1 MDWEEMNR
9 QNRENNL
16 DRRPR
21 TQQELRN
28 RNARRDQPSLDN
40 AAPHRRSSGT
50 GTGSGDRVRRAKR
63 SGADR
68 NTARRSPRKAP
79 RQTLKKE
86 RTPARRPRRRSRD
99 PETVVHWSDPKP
111 FVRRTFY
118 WKLAATLAVVLAVM
132 LCFSIFF
139 KVGRI
144 TISGTEKYTPEAVLE
159 ASGIQRGESLLG
171 MNRNKKANNILSA
184 LPYVKE
190 VQIGIKLPD
199 TVNISIVELAVTY
212 AVEDTEGRWWLMDS
226 GCKLMEGV
234 SQTEAQSHT
243 QVVGLVI
250 TDPQVGSE
258 ITPLENSTP
267 TETAQPATEE
277 TQETAEETT
286 ESTQAPATEE
296 TVAAGSTKTKV
307 EAVREILKA
316 LEANNLMGEIRQ
328 VDVTFLYSITL
339 QYEDRLEIRLGQPEN
354 LTYKVNY
361 MAQALTQIA
370 DYQIGTLD
378 VTFDGTEE
386 ARFIPQQTESPEET
400 TEETMQQTVPEE

>member
-1 MDWEEMNR
+1 MDQEERNR
-9 QNRENNL
+9 QDREQYG

-21 TQQELRN
+21 TQRELQN
-28 RNARRDQPSLDN
+28 RNARRQRPSLDN
-40 AAPHRRSSGT
+40 GSRRKNSGEAARTSRPADRRSG
-50 GTGSGDRVRRAKR
+50 GKARRAR
-63 SGADR
+63 RADAPKAASDQSR
-68 NTARRSPRKAP
+68 AQTAWTRR
-79 RQTLKKE
+79 T
-86 RTPARRPRRRSRD
+86 RRRSRD
-99 PETVVHWSDPKP
+99 PEMQVHWSDPKP

-144 TISGTEKYTPEAVLE
+144 AISGTEKYTPEAVLE

-171 MNRNKKANNILSA
+171 LSRNKKANNILSA

-226 GCKLMEGV
+226 GCKLVEGV
-234 SQTEAQSHT
+234 SQAEAQNHT

-250 TDPQVGSE
+250 ADPQVGSL
-258 ITPLENSTP
+258 ITPMENVAP
-267 TETAQPATEE
+267 TETVP
-277 TQETAEETT
+277 ETT
-286 ESTQAPATEE
+286 EGAGETTEPTEQTAQTE
-296 TVAAGSTKTKV
+296 TTVPGETTAAGSTKTRV
-307 EAVREILKA
+307 ETVQEILKA

-339 QYEDRLEIRLGQPEN
+339 RYEDRLEIHLGQPED

-361 MAQALTQIA
+361 MAKALTQIA

-386 ARFIPQQTESPEET
+386 ARFIPRETESPEET
-400 TEETMQQTVPEE
+400 TPETAADTVPEE

>member
-1 MDWEEMNR
+1 MD
-9 QNRENNL
+9 RE
-16 DRRPR
+16 
-21 TQQELRN
+21 
-28 RNARRDQPSLDN
+28 
-40 AAPHRRSSGT
+40 
-50 GTGSGDRVRRAKR
+50 VRREKSSTRRTSGNR
-63 SGADR
+63 SAGRKPAGTNR
-68 NTARRSPRKAP
+68 PAERRRT
-79 RQTLKKE
+79 RQTPRRAPKKE
-86 RTPARRPRRRSRD
+86 TAKERRPRRRSQN
-99 PETVVHWSDPKP
+99 PETAVHWSDPKP

-144 TISGTEKYTPEAVLE
+144 AISGTEKYTPEAVLE

-171 MNRNKKANNILSA
+171 LSRNKKANNILSA

-212 AVEDTEGRWWLMDS
+212 AIEDTEGRWWLMDS
-226 GCKLMEGV
+226 GCKLVEGV
-234 SQTEAQSHT
+234 SQAEAQSHT
-243 QVVGLVI
+243 QVIGLVI
-250 TDPQVGSE
+250 TEPQVGSV
-258 ITPLENSTP
+258 ITPLENTAP
-267 TETAQPATEE
+267 TETAPQTTDE
-277 TQETAEETT
+277 TGETTEETT
-286 ESTQAPATEE
+286 EPTTVSTE
-296 TVAAGSTKTKV
+296 TAASGETAAAGSTKSKV

-339 QYEDRLEIRLGQPEN
+339 QYEQRLEIRLGQPEN

-361 MAQALTQIA
+361 MAKALTQIA

-386 ARFIPQQTESPEET
+386 ARFIPQETEPSEET
-400 TEETMQQTVPEE
+400 APETTAETQSEE